1 MPLRMEKPRNMSW
14 IALRAFGLSGLL
26 LLIIACTTGRRPLA
40 SAAGDFH
47 ADAPL
52 TAEQLVH
59 FEPEALRFDSMA
71 AIEARGGIVF
81 SGSSSIRKWESL
93 QTDMAP
99 LPVANRGFG
108 GAIIKQVTHYSSRM
122 IVPLSP
128 KLVVFY
134 CGENDIAN
142 DKYPAEMPLNDFKA
156 FTKSLRSRLPNTGIL
171 FVSLKPSPL
180 RWKWW
185 PKFRETNRLIA
196 DYISKEKNMWY
207 VDVSEAMLGSNG
219 RPIPE
224 LFISDSLH
232 MNANGYELWTR
243 LLKPEVAKRFEEVQQ
258 N

>member
-1 MPLRMEKPRNMSW
+1 MEKPRNMSW
-14 IALRAFGLSGLL
+14 IALRALGLSGLL

-40 SAAGDFH
+40 SEAGDFH

-52 TAEQLVH
+52 TAEQLVQ

-128 KLVVFY
+128 KLV
-134 CGENDIAN
+134 
-142 DKYPAEMPLNDFKA
+142 
-156 FTKSLRSRLPNTGIL
+156 
-171 FVSLKPSPL
+171 
-180 RWKWW
+180 
-185 PKFRETNRLIA
+185 
-196 DYISKEKNMWY
+196 
-207 VDVSEAMLGSNG
+207 
-219 RPIPE
+219 
-224 LFISDSLH
+224 
-232 MNANGYELWTR
+232 
-243 LLKPEVAKRFEEVQQ
+243 
-258 N
+258 